1 MSKVLQSVLLVQA
14 TRGAR
19 QGTAAVL
26 KGNGAVERIREAE
39 DGFDA
44 LCQLAR
50 ERPQLVVMDFHLPRL
65 GGFQTCALLRNSTLF
80 AGIRII
86 LLGDSDNLVDRTRAE
101 LAGADAYLVKPYR
114 GEELLGL
121 LEAPS

>member
-1 MSKVLQSVLLVQA
+1 MSKVLQSALLVQA

-19 QGTAAVL
+19 QGTAALL
-26 KGNGAVERIREAE
+26 KGTVERIREAE

-50 ERPQLVVMDFHLPRL
+50 ERPQLVIMDFHLPRL

-114 GEELLGL
+114 REELLGL
-121 LEAPS
+121 LETSP

>member
-1 MSKVLQSVLLVQA
+1 MSEVLKSVLLVQA

-19 QGTAAVL
+19 QGTAALL
-26 KGNGAVERIREAE
+26 KGTAERIREAE

-114 GEELLGL
+114 REELLGL
-121 LEAPS
+121 LEDSR

>member
-1 MSKVLQSVLLVQA
+1 MNRVLKSVLLVQA
-14 TRGAR
+14 TRSAR
-19 QGTAAVL
+19 QGTAALL
-26 KGNGAVERIREAE
+26 KDTVERIREAE

-50 ERPQLVVMDFHLPRL
+50 ERPQLVIMDFHLPRL
-65 GGFQTCALLRNSTLF
+65 GGFQTCALLRNSTVF

-114 GEELLGL
+114 REELLGL
-121 LEAPS
+121 LEASP

>member
-1 MSKVLQSVLLVQA
+1 MSEVLESVLLVQA

-19 QGTAAVL
+19 QGTAALL
-26 KGNGAVERIREAE
+26 KGSVERIREAG
-39 DGFDA
+39 DGLDA
-44 LCQLAR
+44 LCELAR

-101 LAGADAYLVKPYR
+101 LVGADAYLVKPYR
-114 GEELLGL
+114 REELLEL
-121 LEAPS
+121 LKAPS

>member
-1 MSKVLQSVLLVQA
+1 MSEILQSVLLVQT
-14 TRGAR
+14 TRRAR
-19 QGTAAVL
+19 QGTAALL
-26 KGNGAVERIREAE
+26 KGAVERIREAE

-50 ERPQLVVMDFHLPRL
+50 ERPQLVVMDYHLPRL

-80 AGIRII
+80 RGIRII

-101 LAGADAYLVKPYR
+101 LAGADGYLVKPYR
-114 GEELLGL
+114 REELLGL
-121 LEAPS
+121 LEASP

>member
-1 MSKVLQSVLLVQA
+1 MSKVLESALLVQA

-26 KGNGAVERIREAE
+26 KGAVERIREAE

-65 GGFQTCALLRNSTLF
+65 GGFHTCALLRNSTLF

-114 GEELLGL
+114 REELLGL

>member
-1 MSKVLQSVLLVQA
+1 MSKILESALLVQA

-26 KGNGAVERIREAE
+26 KGAVERIREAE

-65 GGFQTCALLRNSTLF
+65 GGFHTCALLRNSTLF

-114 GEELLGL
+114 REELLGL
-121 LEAPS
+121 LEAAS